1 MNHLL
6 PPTYSLFVTIFDV
19 EEFSLVPLVF
29 RFADQSGN
37 GSFGIYLLRVK
48 FNAEGHGK

>member
-1 MNHLL
+1 
-6 PPTYSLFVTIFDV
+6 
-19 EEFSLVPLVF
+19 VF